1 MNKEEEV
8 CVNEIIICVSL
19 SWSFDFKVVVVGDG
33 RWADPDGR
41 EHCSLSI
48 YLSLSLSWYIA
59 SLLGSLTH
67 FILSICECCLH
78 FDFFSSTFTYLLQ
91 RKKGFKK
98 SIDIDEGRRR
108 REETTLQIRKT
119 KKDVRLA
126 KRRQMPSSAMGMEG
140 GGMGGMDTPAALAAA
155 SMLAAGGVAP
165 GGYGE

>member
-1 MNKEEEV
+1 MIK
-8 CVNEIIICVSL
+8 L
-19 SWSFDFKVVVVGDG
+19 LF
-33 RWADPDGR
+33 
-41 EHCSLSI
+41 
-48 YLSLSLSWYIA
+48 LSLLFHI
-59 SLLGSLTH
+59 
-67 FILSICECCLH
+67 
-78 FDFFSSTFTYLLQ
+78 Q

-126 KRRQMPSSAMGMEG
+126 KRRQIPMAMG
-140 GGMGGMDTPAALAAA
+140 GGMDTPAALAAA

>member
-1 MNKEEEV
+1 MNLAHILSLV
-8 CVNEIIICVSL
+8 CFLFS
-19 SWSFDFKVVVVGDG
+19 
-33 RWADPDGR
+33 
-41 EHCSLSI
+41 
-48 YLSLSLSWYIA
+48 YSLSLARLAHSSFLPQQQLSNLIIIIIIIII
-59 SLLGSLTH
+59 
-67 FILSICECCLH
+67 FII
-78 FDFFSSTFTYLLQ
+78 Q

-126 KRRQMPSSAMGMEG
+126 KRRQIPTMG
-140 GGMGGMDTPAALAAA
+140 GGEMDTPAALAAA

>member
-1 MNKEEEV
+1 MNLAHILSLV
-8 CVNEIIICVSL
+8 CFLFS
-19 SWSFDFKVVVVGDG
+19 
-33 RWADPDGR
+33 
-41 EHCSLSI
+41 
-48 YLSLSLSWYIA
+48 YSLSLARLAHSSFLPQQQLSNIIIIIIII
-59 SLLGSLTH
+59 
-67 FILSICECCLH
+67 FII
-78 FDFFSSTFTYLLQ
+78 Q

-126 KRRQMPSSAMGMEG
+126 KRRQIPTMG
-140 GGMGGMDTPAALAAA
+140 GGEMDTPAALAAA

>member
-1 MNKEEEV
+1 M
-8 CVNEIIICVSL
+8 
-19 SWSFDFKVVVVGDG
+19 
-33 RWADPDGR
+33 
-41 EHCSLSI
+41 
-48 YLSLSLSWYIA
+48 
-59 SLLGSLTH
+59 LLTLRFFF
-67 FILSICECCLH
+67 FIHVHVLL
-78 FDFFSSTFTYLLQ
+78 LLQ

>member
-1 MNKEEEV
+1 MAVAMATAALLN
-8 CVNEIIICVSL
+8 
-19 SWSFDFKVVVVGDG
+19 
-33 RWADPDGR
+33 
-41 EHCSLSI
+41 
-48 YLSLSLSWYIA
+48 SLSLFLNLA
-59 SLLGSLTH
+59 H
-67 FILSICECCLH
+67 ILSLVCFL
-78 FDFFSSTFTYLLQ
+78 FSFSLSLARLAHSFLPQQPLSISNIIIIQ

-126 KRRQMPSSAMGMEG
+126 KRRQIPTMGG
-140 GGMGGMDTPAALAAA
+140 GGMDTPAALAAA